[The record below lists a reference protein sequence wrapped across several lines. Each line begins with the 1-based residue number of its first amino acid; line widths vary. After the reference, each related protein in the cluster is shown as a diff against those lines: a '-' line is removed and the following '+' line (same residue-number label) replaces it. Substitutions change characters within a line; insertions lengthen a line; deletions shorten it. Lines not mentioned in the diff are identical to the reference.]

1 VLVFVLELVLELLE
15 MVYVVGLRRVNDQLV
30 GGNWRK
36 IKAQYPRLQQ
46 QTPNAQEKRDQMDD
60 RE

>member
-1 VLVFVLELVLELLE
+1 MLVFVLELVLELLE

-36 IKAQYPRLQQ
+36 IEVQYPRLQQ
-46 QTPNAQEKRDQMDD
+46 QTPNAQEKRDPKVD